1 MDDYSVFDAGS
12 KVKEFGQA
20 IIKAVIKTHTIAKKC
35 QALTKEIDVIKT
47 CGDKDSMVCTLQK
60 YIQKYKNVLENRK
73 MIHMYRISKQE
84 YDSTDI
90 RFWIEQLDILKSF
103 IYTCEAQKS
112 SAKETIREC
121 LKKMLVASG
130 KFTKNE
136 IDILLQ

>member
-20 IIKAVIKTHTIAKKC
+20 IIKTVIKTNTIAKKC
-35 QALTKEIDVIKT
+35 QALTKEIDVIKI
-47 CGDKDSMVCTLQK
+47 CGDKDSMVCTL
-60 YIQKYKNVLENRK
+60 QKYKNVLENRK

-136 IDILLQ
+136 IDILLR